1 MSMSCTLTGYFDAIT
16 FSTPE
21 LGEVVGQSFEGEE
34 ETITMFY
41 GDPRAICCDAG
52 FQLDDQDLL
61 EACDFIVLE
70 DPPGTVEYSYAE

>member
-21 LGEVVGQSFEGEE
+21 FGEVVAQSFEGEE

-41 GDPRAICCDAG
+41 GDPRAMCCDAG
-52 FQLDDQDLL
+52 F
-61 EACDFIVLE
+61 
-70 DPPGTVEYSYAE
+70 